1 MASQA
6 SKRNEL
12 IREFLFKNKIGS
24 SSGIHSFILSR
35 DEDISLVTVKRAL
48 SLLEKEGVIAEQ
60 GTGPATAYELTVQ
73 GRITAPID
81 ARTYCAIEPDRRY
94 GNERYNFELFSGV
107 SDEIFSPAELDIL
120 QNATKVYQSRRT
132 SLSQTL
138 HKKELERFIVE
149 LSWKSSKI
157 EGNTYSLLDTER
169 LIEKGIEAPGK
180 SKEEALMVLNHKKAF
195 SYIYEH
201 ADEFK
206 TLTKTNLSAVH
217 RLLVEDLNVAFNFR
231 KKPVGVTGSKY
242 RPLDNEYQIAEAVG
256 DLGSAVTR
264 LKSGYAKVLVALL
277 GISYIQPFEDGNKR
291 TSRLM
296 GNAVLLA
303 YGFAPLSY
311 RSVDEESYRE
321 AMLVFYEL
329 NSLIPFKKIFIEQY
343 RFAAENYAL

>member
-12 IREFLFKNKIGS
+12 IREFLFKNKMGFFYDIY
-24 SSGIHSFILSR
+24 SFILSR

-60 GTGPATAYELTVQ
+60 GTGPATAYELTAQ
-73 GRITAPID
+73 GMITTSID

-94 GNERYNFELFSGV
+94 GNERYNFELFAHL
-107 SDEIFSPAELDIL
+107 SDEIFFPAELDIIK
-120 QNATKVYQSRRT
+120 NAKKVYQRRRT

-206 TLTKTNLSAVH
+206 TMRASS
-217 RLLVEDLNVAFNFR
+217 LL
-231 KKPVGVTGSKY
+231 
-242 RPLDNEYQIAEAVG
+242 
-256 DLGSAVTR
+256 
-264 LKSGYAKVLVALL
+264 
-277 GISYIQPFEDGNKR
+277 
-291 TSRLM
+291 
-296 GNAVLLA
+296 
-303 YGFAPLSY
+303 
-311 RSVDEESYRE
+311 
-321 AMLVFYEL
+321 
-329 NSLIPFKKIFIEQY
+329 
-343 RFAAENYAL
+343 